1 MTPVSCIG
9 KGLVLLALSALAAC
23 GTSESEGQRFEG
35 LANHV
40 SAIDIPLDGK
50 SSPPRARTAQEA
62 GLRGAAAPLRVEVM
76 TPYQLWDARDGVL
89 PSAPADD
96 EGLAPRLVR
105 AAAPAVAQAAVESV
119 KAHAAE
125 ALRPAFPQSRTTIQL
140 GAYSSAESARA
151 AWSRLQ
157 RGEGGK
163 LLANMTPVY
172 ETVEVGGRSLTRLKV
187 PADRATAVAI
197 CDAAKVNDPWCARS
211 AA

>member
-23 GTSESEGQRFEG
+23 GTSESEGRRFEG

-50 SSPPRARTAQEA
+50 ASPPRARTAQEA

-76 TPYQLWDARDGVL
+76 TPYQLWDARDGAL
-89 PSAPADD
+89 PPPPAE
-96 EGLAPRLVR
+96 EGLAPRLVW
-105 AAAPAVAQAAVESV
+105 AAAPAVAQAAVQSA
-119 KAHAAE
+119 KARATE

-157 RGEGGK
+157 RGESGK
-163 LLANMTPVY
+163 LLADMTPVY

-187 PADRATAVAI
+187 PADRSTAAAI
-197 CDAAKVNDPWCARS
+197 CDAAKINDPWCARS

>member
-9 KGLVLLALSALAAC
+9 KGLALLALSALAAC
-23 GTSESEGQRFEG
+23 GTSESDGRRFEG
-35 LANHV
+35 MANHV
-40 SAIDIPLDGK
+40 SAIDIPMDGQ
-50 SSPPRARTAQEA
+50 PARARTAQEA

-76 TPYQLWDARDGVL
+76 TPYQLWDARDGGL
-89 PSAPADD
+89 PPAPAED
-96 EGLAPRLVR
+96 EIASRLMR
-105 AAAPAVAQAAVESV
+105 TAAPAVAQATVETV
-119 KAHAAE
+119 KARATE

-157 RGEGGK
+157 RGEGGQM
-163 LLANMTPVY
+163 LANMTPVY

-187 PADRATAVAI
+187 PADRSTAAAI

>member
-23 GTSESEGQRFEG
+23 GTSESEGRRFEG
-35 LANHV
+35 LADRV

-50 SSPPRARTAQEA
+50 APRARTAQEA
-62 GLRGAAAPLRVEVM
+62 GLRGSAAPLRVEVM

-89 PSAPADD
+89 PPAPASD
-96 EGLAPRLVR
+96 EDGLAPRLVR
-105 AAAPAVAQAAVESV
+105 AAAPAVAQAAVDSV
-119 KAHAAE
+119 KARAVE

-187 PADRATAVAI
+187 PADRSTAAAI